1 MLSSDENKF
10 HVPLATAEEEKQLS
24 TMRERLESDFK
35 AAPSARFE
43 DVTGDIRLLRFL
55 RGYDNDVTQAVAA
68 VRDMLEL
75 RVRFNMD
82 EAHEKWAHLDCH
94 HETAG
99 FPHQAAV
106 NQFKP
111 GIPTVGI
118 GKHGHVIV
126 YEPLRLHQYAAIL
139 DEIGEAGMHEF
150 YLAQCESRMGQLQRL
165 SVEQGQMVK
174 MMCVCSAL
182 KPQRERERE
191 RERESYM
198 RPSIQLDVCPL
209 ALILQLTQTHRI
221 EPLCSQLDRR
231 PAGRKSVA
239 AVVASL
245 DCVRLQV
252 PDASEQ
258 DARRGSVEGAC
269 DQLPIVGHYRVEAH
283 GGRWLDARGDAAQGE
298 PARPWLPHLL
308 RIRFGPT
315 LLVIT

>member
-1 MLSSDENKF
+1 MAAGVARDENKF
-10 HVPLATAEEEKQLS
+10 HVSLATAEEEEQLR
-24 TMRERLESDFK
+24 TMRERLEADLK

-82 EAHEKWAHLDCH
+82 EVHEKWAHLDCH

-174 MMCVCSAL
+174 MM
-182 KPQRERERE
+182 
-191 RERESYM
+191 
-198 RPSIQLDVCPL
+198 
-209 ALILQLTQTHRI
+209 
-221 EPLCSQLDRR
+221 
-231 PAGRKSVA
+231 
-239 AVVASL
+239 
-245 DCVRLQV
+245 
-252 PDASEQ
+252 
-258 DARRGSVEGAC
+258 
-269 DQLPIVGHYRVEAH
+269 
-283 GGRWLDARGDAAQGE
+283 
-298 PARPWLPHLL
+298 
-308 RIRFGPT
+308 
-315 LLVIT
+315 

>member
-174 MMCVCSAL
+174 MM
-182 KPQRERERE
+182 
-191 RERESYM
+191 
-198 RPSIQLDVCPL
+198 
-209 ALILQLTQTHRI
+209 
-221 EPLCSQLDRR
+221 
-231 PAGRKSVA
+231 
-239 AVVASL
+239 
-245 DCVRLQV
+245 
-252 PDASEQ
+252 
-258 DARRGSVEGAC
+258 
-269 DQLPIVGHYRVEAH
+269 
-283 GGRWLDARGDAAQGE
+283 
-298 PARPWLPHLL
+298 
-308 RIRFGPT
+308 
-315 LLVIT
+315 